1 MPLGQVLG
9 YLAGTEPFHS
19 RNAAWEV
26 DPVTPRPS
34 RSAEVTAGSLQRP
47 LWDRTVLR
55 QEAARPSQGSSC
67 RRCGHT
73 CIAAG
78 AKPGRPSPSPPCT
91 PAREASCSR
100 PIAAS
105 TSQLLGPAL
114 KQPPSSAKPAAGLPR
129 GRERSVPGTE
139 CVLTDACGT
148 SEASC
153 DPGWLSGVTC
163 PPEMTVP
170 WHSAWNRVC
179 AQPTSASFPP
189 LKCICGNEWRC
200 GCQRKKSR
208 HTDKAVTAAAGSGIQ
223 QGLKSAQGS
232 SFKERISSVRPG
244 LQKALPFAEFLLS

>member
-9 YLAGTEPFHS
+9 YLAGTKPFHS

-55 QEAARPSQGSSC
+55 QAMWTYLHSSRSKAWTALSVPSLHSRQ
-67 RRCGHT
+67 
-73 CIAAG
+73 
-78 AKPGRPSPSPPCT
+78 
-91 PAREASCSR
+91 EASCSR

-179 AQPTSASFPP
+179 AQPTSASFSP